1 MPSKTIEGVKRKDIS
16 VVSNPSL
23 IRIAEGFNHRVDF
36 NEEKMAQLVESIRQH
51 GVRVPISVRQNK
63 GDKDQ
68 PFILIDGER
77 RLRAVKRLYDEGMEN
92 PPAIPCVV
100 EHIDEEQ
107 AFIHSAISNLERAD
121 INAAEE
127 ASIVQRLEAMG
138 RTPKEIA
145 ALCSRTTQWV
155 SQRLTVAGG
164 SKAVKTALEEGDL
177 PVDVALQVVRNVP
190 EEKQAEVVE
199 EALEKSKGS
208 KSELRKEVAKKTNAK
223 VRPKTKDLEYVQK
236 RLTNFNSTVKAH
248 ERPALKAILLALKYC
263 SGEIEQEALMDE
275 VIDLLKIK
283 AALKKT
289 A

>member
-1 MPSKTIEGVKRKDIS
+1 MPSKTIPGVKRKDIS
-16 VVSNPSL
+16 VVSDPNL
-23 IRIAEGFNHRVDF
+23 IRIADGFNHRVDF

-51 GVRVPISVRQNK
+51 GVRVPISVRPDK
-63 GDKDQ
+63 GNKDQ
-68 PFILIDGER
+68 PYILIDGER
-77 RLRAVKRLYDEGMEN
+77 RLRAVKRLYDEGIAD

-100 EHIDEEQ
+100 DHVDEDE
-107 AFIHSAISNLERAD
+107 AFINSAISNLERAD

-127 ASIVQRLEAMG
+127 ASIVQRLERIG

-145 ALCSRTTQWV
+145 VICSRTTQWV

-190 EEKQAEVVE
+190 EEQQAEVVE
-199 EALEKSKGS
+199 EALEKSKGN

-275 VIDLLKIK
+275 VIDLLKLK